1 MNSLNFANQTP
12 LDLLKGPQRVMSIS
26 LQDSHLQFLVQ
37 ERVTGIPSPTGILSP
52 TKGMHTDGVST
63 TRPPL
68 TRRQTGLQADAL
80 VSFRS
85 SISSSYETGPG
96 IDHMTP
102 KKLRK
107 LSGVLQCVG
116 AERRQKMVH
125 AATPASITKP
135 SAISFTKCETTA
147 SPHPAEGSEKSQEFQ
162 TTRLQYYAM
171 LKELI
176 SSRMTKI
183 DHEFNYTPDE
193 ASRLVEHMREMKML
207 QFAGGRILFLDGGG
221 LRGLIQ
227 VDILSQVV
235 QDRLVYCIAGYIGRN
250 NIWRIARK
258 RKKIAIGGYK
268 FGRYGTITT
277 PSLGVGTILADLI
290 LVV

>member
-26 LQDSHLQFLVQ
+26 LQDSHLQFLLQ
-37 ERVTGIPSPTGILSP
+37 ERVTGIPSPTKL
-52 TKGMHTDGVST
+52 MHTDGVST
-63 TRPPL
+63 NRPPL

-96 IDHMTP
+96 TDFMSP

-107 LSGVLQCVG
+107 LSDVLQCVG
-116 AERRQKMVH
+116 AERRQQMVH

-135 SAISFTKCETTA
+135 SAFSFVKCETTA
-147 SPHPAEGSEKSQEFQ
+147 PSHPAKGSEKSQDLPK
-162 TTRLQYYAM
+162 TRLQYYSM
-171 LKELI
+171 LQELI
-176 SSRMTKI
+176 NSRMTKM
-183 DHEFNYTPDE
+183 DHKFNYTPDE

-207 QFAGGRILFLDGGG
+207 QFAGSRILFMDGGG

-227 VDILSQVV
+227 VDILSQVL
-235 QDRLVYCIAGYIGRN
+235 QDR
-250 NIWRIARK
+250 
-258 RKKIAIGGYK
+258 
-268 FGRYGTITT
+268 
-277 PSLGVGTILADLI
+277 
-290 LVV
+290 